1 MRKYVQPYMDYLQ
14 EDKGSSV
21 STLESYKR
29 DIEQFIGYMIRE
41 QHMDADV
48 EASEITRTH
57 IVLYL
62 SYLKKEGKAAST
74 IARNVVSL
82 RSFFHYLMF
91 KGLVSKDPTY
101 HLDSPKT
108 EKSPPKILSI
118 SEVDRLL
125 SIPDPS
131 VPSGLRDKAMLELL
145 YATGIKVSELVHLN
159 VEDLNTQLKYV
170 RTGRD
175 SAKERVIPVTG
186 IAARATTEYLES
198 ARSKLLREHI
208 DEQALFV
215 NTNGSRLTRQ
225 GIWKMIKK
233 YAEEAGLAGEGI
245 TPHTLRHSFA
255 AHLLENGA
263 DLRSVQEMMG
273 HADIST
279 TQIYNQVVKRNM
291 KDVYDH
297 YHPRA

>member
-1 MRKYVQPYMDYLQ
+1 MQPYMNYLQ

-29 DIEQFIGYMIRE
+29 DIEQFIGYMDNE
-41 QHMDADV
+41 QITQPEDV
-48 EASEITRTH
+48 TRNQ

-62 SYLKKEGKAAST
+62 GFLKNQKKAAST
-74 IARNVVSL
+74 IARNVVSI
-82 RSFFHYLMF
+82 RSFFHYLMYR
-91 KGLVSKDPTY
+91 GIVQKDPTY
-101 HLDSPKT
+101 HLDAPKL

-118 SEVDRLL
+118 AEVDKLL
-125 SIPDPS
+125 AMPETSTPA
-131 VPSGLRDKAMLELL
+131 GLRDKAMLELL

-159 VEDLNTQLKYV
+159 VSDLNPQLKYL

-175 SAKERVIPVTG
+175 SAKERVVPITG
-186 IAARATTEYLES
+186 IAAQATMEYVAK
-198 ARSKLLREHI
+198 ARSELLRSNHSE
-208 DEQALFV
+208 EALFV
-215 NTNGSRLTRQ
+215 NTNGCRLTRQ

-233 YAEEAGLAGEGI
+233 YAVGAGLSEGSI

-279 TQIYNQVVKRNM
+279 TQMYSHVVKRNM

>member
-1 MRKYVQPYMDYLQ
+1 MRNYVQPYMNYLQ

-29 DIEQFIGYMIRE
+29 DIEQFIGYMDNE
-41 QHMDADV
+41 QITQPEDV
-48 EASEITRTH
+48 TRNQ

-62 SYLKKEGKAAST
+62 GFLKNQKKAAST
-74 IARNVVSL
+74 IARNVVSI
-82 RSFFHYLMF
+82 RSFFHYLMYR
-91 KGLVSKDPTY
+91 GIVQKDPTY
-101 HLDSPKT
+101 HLDAPKL

-118 SEVDRLL
+118 AEVDKLL
-125 SIPDPS
+125 AMPETSTPA
-131 VPSGLRDKAMLELL
+131 GLRDKAMLELL

-159 VEDLNTQLKYV
+159 VSDLNPQLKYL

-175 SAKERVIPVTG
+175 SAKERVVPITG
-186 IAARATTEYLES
+186 IAAQATTEYVAK
-198 ARSKLLREHI
+198 ARSELLRSNHSE
-208 DEQALFV
+208 EALFV
-215 NTNGSRLTRQ
+215 NTNGCRLTRQ

-233 YAEEAGLAGEGI
+233 YAVGAGLSEGSI

-279 TQIYNQVVKRNM
+279 TQMYSHVVKRNM

>member
-1 MRKYVQPYMDYLQ
+1 MQPYMNYLQ

-29 DIEQFIGYMIRE
+29 DIEQFIGYMDNE
-41 QHMDADV
+41 QITQPEDV
-48 EASEITRTH
+48 TRNQ

-62 SYLKKEGKAAST
+62 GFLKNQKKAAST
-74 IARNVVSL
+74 IARNVVSI
-82 RSFFHYLMF
+82 RSFFHYLMYR
-91 KGLVSKDPTY
+91 GIVQKDPTY
-101 HLDSPKT
+101 HLDAPKL

-118 SEVDRLL
+118 AEVDKLL
-125 SIPDPS
+125 AMPETSTPA
-131 VPSGLRDKAMLELL
+131 GLRDKAMLELL

-159 VEDLNTQLKYV
+159 VSDLNPQLKYL

-175 SAKERVIPVTG
+175 SAKERVVPITG
-186 IAARATTEYLES
+186 IAAQATTEYVAK
-198 ARSKLLREHI
+198 ARSELLRSNHSE
-208 DEQALFV
+208 EALFV
-215 NTNGSRLTRQ
+215 NTNGCRLTRQ

-233 YAEEAGLAGEGI
+233 YAVGAGLSEGSI

-279 TQIYNQVVKRNM
+279 TQMYSHVVKRNM